1 MLVVLYFYIL
11 LHIYNAHLCWCKV
24 VRYLFSS
31 SCFSIWFW
39 ILISILFSFSCVFFC
54 IFQRAHI
61 HTQREVMAV
70 VPLWKE
76 LFPPTS
82 VSPSCFL
89 AIVLFI
95 HIYSKVSLS
104 VCCFGRLIIMHGYYT
119 TSLSDFCSSWFC
131 FPTCSF
137 FFTFLFYHYL
147 ISNFILE
154 KMYLVLSIL
163 VFSTFNSCNFG
174 VLFCV
179 TRLLLQFF
187 FVTFLNLAKNL
198 KSLPT
203 YSHSDSC
210 PARGFPSRVL

>member
-1 MLVVLYFYIL
+1 MFFLYFS
-11 LHIYNAHLCWCKV
+11 A
-24 VRYLFSS
+24 
-31 SCFSIWFW
+31 
-39 ILISILFSFSCVFFC
+39 
-54 IFQRAHI
+54 RAHT
-61 HTQREVMAV
+61 HTER
-70 VPLWKE
+70 
-76 LFPPTS
+76 S
-82 VSPSCFL
+82 YGSS
-89 AIVLFI
+89 AIVKGVVSTHQRVTELLSCNSI
-95 HIYSKVSLS
+95 IYSYIYSKVSLS

-163 VFSTFNSCNFG
+163 VFSTFNPCNFG

-187 FVTFLNLAKNL
+187 L
-198 KSLPT
+198 
-203 YSHSDSC
+203 
-210 PARGFPSRVL
+210 